1 MIVVLLCLEVQNI
14 EKLEKVVNDGN
25 YYGAQQMYK
34 SVSARFTQFLTVPIL
49 QEKCT
54 LSTLYSSLDLRCE
67 MLLQI
72 TSS

>member
-34 SVSARFTQFLTVPIL
+34 SVSARFIQFLPVGYSLREMYTVYDVLFFIG
-49 QEKCT
+49 
-54 LSTLYSSLDLRCE
+54 
-67 MLLQI
+67 
-72 TSS
+72 TSM